1 MKMQASMQVTEAA
14 KGQMAFYRSNNSQ
27 YGVKWESAAAQDAS
41 KDDPNEVPQ
50 YRELVSYKAVY
61 GCCS

>member
-50 YRELVSYKAVY
+50 YRELVSHNSP
-61 GCCS
+61 CTCFP